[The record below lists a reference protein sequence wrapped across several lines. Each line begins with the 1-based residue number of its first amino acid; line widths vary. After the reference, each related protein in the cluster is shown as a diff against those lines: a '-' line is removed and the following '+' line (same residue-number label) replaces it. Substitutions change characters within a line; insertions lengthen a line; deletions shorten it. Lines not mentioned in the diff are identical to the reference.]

1 MIPRLFVIFIHSK
14 ASFSTF
20 IIVLMKKTNLFHEL
34 SFFQFFR
41 NGKGDYLI
49 GMAFLMETTIPF
61 ISTRQILLTVSLPFT
76 YRSD

>member
-1 MIPRLFVIFIHSK
+1 M
-14 ASFSTF
+14 
-20 IIVLMKKTNLFHEL
+20 NFHL
-34 SFFQFFR
+34 FQFFR

-76 YRSD
+76 GSQYSHNC